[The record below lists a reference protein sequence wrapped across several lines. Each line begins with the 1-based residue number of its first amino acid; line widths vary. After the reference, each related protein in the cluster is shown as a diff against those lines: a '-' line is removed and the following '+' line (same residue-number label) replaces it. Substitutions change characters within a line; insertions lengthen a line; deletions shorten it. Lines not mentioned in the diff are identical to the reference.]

1 MKKTEL
7 NKQIEKLELRVKSYK
22 EKANAINEQLLI
34 SERRY
39 DDLLREH
46 EQLKQLVQDREL
58 LIKEVAM
65 IEVHAR

>member
-1 MKKTEL
+1 MKKIEL
-7 NKQIEKLELRVKSYK
+7 NKQIKKLELRVKSYK

-46 EQLKQLVQDREL
+46 EYLKHLIQDKEA
-58 LIKEVAM
+58 LISEVALF
-65 IEVHAR
+65 EVKAR